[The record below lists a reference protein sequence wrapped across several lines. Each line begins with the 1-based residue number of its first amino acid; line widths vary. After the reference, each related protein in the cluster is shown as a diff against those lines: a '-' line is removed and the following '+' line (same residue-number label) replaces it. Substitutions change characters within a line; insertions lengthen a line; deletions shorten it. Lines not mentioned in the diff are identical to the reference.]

1 MSRFPAPISA
11 SLPLAAVAIAAAAA
25 VAGLAAAAPA
35 AAADAPAKAPLP
47 PPVIEKVPAA
57 GATKPLTPAPE
68 VGRVLRGKYLVD
80 TGGCGDCHTPLKMGK
95 AGPEPDLARL
105 LSGHPEALKMP
116 PVPKLPD
123 GPWMTVVSATNT
135 AWAGPWGVSYTANL
149 TPDVGTGLG
158 GWSAKQFADT
168 MRTGKH
174 LGVGREILPPMP
186 IPAYRNFNDADLD
199 AIFAYLQSIPAVKN
213 RVPAPLPPAAAP
225 SPPAKK

>member
-1 MSRFPAPISA
+1 MIRSVASISA
-11 SLPLAAVAIAAAAA
+11 PLSLAVAMAVAAVGLTG
-25 VAGLAAAAPA
+25 AGLS
-35 AAADAPAKAPLP
+35 AAADAPA
-47 PPVIEKVPAA
+47 AA
-57 GATKPLTPAPE
+57 APAPA
-68 VGRVLRGKYLVD
+68 VDRIVRGRYLVD

-95 AGPEPDLARL
+95 NGPEPDVTRL

-116 PVPKLPD
+116 PAPKLPA
-123 GPWMTVVSATNT
+123 GPWLVVVAATNT
-135 AWAGPWGVSYTANL
+135 AWAGPWGVSFTANL

-186 IPAYRNFNDADLD
+186 IPAYKNFNDADLE

-213 RVPAPLPPAAAP
+213 RVPAPRAAGCAGP
-225 SPPAKK
+225 RREEVKIRRRPLQ